1 MRHLHRTVKDL
12 SGPDMYPEMTRAK
25 SLADGPSGSTC
36 SKHESFLLSV
46 PQLRSGMT
54 AGHSQREQSGAHSTE
69 ELFRAWAPS
78 VARILARLG
87 VPRADLDD
95 AVQEVFLTA
104 HRRGGYVDGAAKPQ
118 TWLYEI
124 ALRTASNARRRT
136 RRKPTQHSEAA
147 LDLAPATER
156 DPHESAELRQQLDR
170 VAEAIERISGEAKL
184 TFVLAE
190 IDGASAEEVARI
202 RSRIEALRSPL
213 AATPSGRATR

>member
-1 MRHLHRTVKDL
+1 
-12 SGPDMYPEMTRAK
+12 MT
-25 SLADGPSGSTC
+25 
-36 SKHESFLLSV
+36 
-46 PQLRSGMT
+46 
-54 AGHSQREQSGAHSTE
+54 GHSLPEHPHGACSAE
-69 ELFRAWAPS
+69 ELFRAWAPN

-104 HRRGGYVDGAAKPQ
+104 HRRGGYVEGAAKPQ

-136 RRKPTQHSEAA
+136 RRRPTQQSEAA
-147 LDLAPATER
+147 LDLAPATAR

-170 VAEAIERISGEAKL
+170 VAEAIERIPGEAKL

-202 RSRIEALRSPL
+202 QGIALGTVYSRLHNARKTFRAAYAELAQEPDPGLIARIRSRLEALRSPL
-213 AATPSGRATR
+213 AATPTGRATR